1 MPQPPCEPARTPYVW
16 KEKPSPHPAGGLI
29 EVEIGKYSTGLE
41 DPRDFP
47 QCQNR
52 IGGVPQ
58 AITHRND
65 VHAAVS
71 NAQMQHV
78 TTRQEEFA
86 LLARPPLGFSKHLQ
100 AEVKA

>member
-1 MPQPPCEPARTPYVW
+1 MPQPPCEPARIPHVW
-16 KEKPSPHPAGGLI
+16 KEKPPPHPADGLI

-41 DPRDFP
+41 NPRDFP
-47 QCQNR
+47 QPQNR

-65 VHAAVS
+65 VHAAVF

-78 TTRQEEFA
+78 TTSQEEFA
-86 LLARPPLGFSKHLQ
+86 LSARPSSGFSKHLQ